1 MNKKIYLLGLCA
13 AASAAV
19 ANAQQLPNV
28 GFGDWKGTCGESI
41 NTAGNGSSYVRPGVE
56 PSFWNGSS
64 VLQNVPFIGNMPFKT
79 VTKGE
84 DSDYVVLKNADAMGN
99 TLPAF
104 ISLSTPWV
112 FVYGTN
118 LSEMLNYA
126 SAGDGGSYGG
136 IEFAYK
142 PDAVSLK
149 YRRTATEGEI
159 AHVIAYLWNGT
170 YKSNAPTS
178 VSGSKPDFVY
188 TYSREMEN
196 IDRVILGKQK
206 EAETVIQQGKLIASC
221 DYEINA
227 DTKDWEDLIVPLNYN
242 EENLGETPD
251 MVNVIISSADYWTR
265 GNMKANSRLDI
276 DDVDFV
282 YYSTLT
288 ALEVNG
294 ETVELEKGKYE
305 YSMTG
310 SALPAVEQVVAT
322 TKSQFAKAAVTVD
335 AENAQVRIVVTNQRG
350 QDVDGKTSHTYVL
363 QYEKA
368 EIEGTPYAGYLN
380 IEMAGTPLAY
390 NQAANIEI
398 AETGEGVCTFMLPD
412 FQFMGQSLGDIVVEN
427 VSIIEGED
435 GVKTYSGSTPEDGN
449 LVLVPGTITASVSL
463 TGTID
468 ASGNCDFTIDVLW
481 IESKLPIS
489 VTFTTEMVGTDY
501 KGYLN
506 GTMLDQPIIVNE
518 NAFVTIAPTD
528 VNVCTFILPDFQ
540 FQGIPLGDIK
550 VADVTVAED
559 GNGVK
564 TYVGTAEGLGLAEG
578 DITANVELNGTI
590 DAENEV
596 NFVIDVTWVGGPDG
610 QTDVPINVTFT
621 TNEIPAG
628 IEGVSGD
635 AVAVY
640 GMAGAVAVSGY
651 NGAVDVYSVDG
662 RLVESVSVDGNAE
675 ISLNGGLYIVRA
687 GSEAYKVFVK

>member
-1 MNKKIYLLGLCA
+1 MNKKIYLLGLCV
-13 AASAAV
+13 AASATV

-28 GFGDWKGTCGESI
+28 GFDSWKGTCG
-41 NTAGNGSSYVRPGVE
+41 SSEAFGFSEGMRQRPGDE
-56 PSFWNGSS
+56 PTGWNGSS
-64 VLQNVPFIGNMPFKT
+64 VNQYVIMTVEKILVSKTSGYDDNGSAVLMENVFVSPDI
-79 VTKGE
+79 
-84 DSDYVVLKNADAMGN
+84 
-99 TLPAF
+99 LPNLGDEAPGYITF
-104 ISLSTPWV
+104 GTPWV
-112 FVYGTN
+112 YAVAN
-118 LSEMLNYA
+118 LSA
-126 SAGDGGSYGG
+126 CDGGTYGG
-136 IEFAYK
+136 MSFSNR
-142 PDAVSLK
+142 PDAIQG
-149 YRRTATEGEI
+149 YFRTTDTNDEKSHI
-159 AHVIAYLWNGT
+159 IVYLWNGT
-170 YKSNAPTS
+170 FKSKVGEKNNPIEERDN
-178 VSGSKPDFVY
+178 V
-188 TYSREMEN
+188 
-196 IDRVILGKQK
+196 DRAVLGKTNAGEITGDGQL
-206 EAETVIQQGKLIASC
+206 VASC
-221 DYEINA
+221 DLEFKA
-227 DTKDWEDLIVPLNYN
+227 TSEWEKKTVELEY
-242 EENLGETPD
+242 EENAGEPT
-251 MVNVIISSADYWTR
+251 MMNVIISAGNYWDRDALSVGT
-265 GNMKANSRLDI
+265 ALEA

-288 ALEVNG
+288 ALEVND
-294 ETVELEKGKYE
+294 EAVALEDGKYE
-305 YSMTG
+305 YAMSG

-350 QDVDGKTSHTYVL
+350 KDVDGETSHTYVL

-412 FQFMGQSLGDIVVEN
+412 FQFMDQSLGDIVVEN

-449 LVLVPGTITASVSL
+449 LVLVPGAITASVSL
-463 TGTID
+463 TGKID

-481 IESKLPIS
+481 IESNLPIS

-501 KGYLN
+501 EGYLN

-518 NAFVTIAPTD
+518 KAFVTIAPTD
-528 VNVCTFILPDFQ
+528 VNLCTFILPDFQ
-540 FQGIPLGDIK
+540 FQGNSLGDIK

-578 DITANVELNGTI
+578 AITANVELNGTI
-590 DAENEV
+590 DAKNKV
-596 NFVIDVTWVGGPDG
+596 NFVIDVTWVGGFDG
-610 QTDVPINVTFT
+610 QKDVPINVTFT

-640 GMAGAVAVSGY
+640 GVAGAVSVNGY
-651 NGAVDVYSVDG
+651 NGVVEVYAADG
-662 RLVESVSVDGNAE
+662 RLVKSVMVDGNAE

>member
-1 MNKKIYLLGLCA
+1 MNKKIYLLGLCV
-13 AASAAV
+13 AASATV
-19 ANAQQLPNV
+19 ANAQQLPNF
-28 GFGDWKGTCGESI
+28 GFERWKDACGKTTWTS
-41 NTAGNGSSYVRPGVE
+41 TMYDKGSDFTRPGDE
-56 PSFWNGSS
+56 PADWNGSS
-64 VLQNVPFIGNMPFKT
+64 VSSFGVTFEVCAKSENGN
-79 VTKGE
+79 
-84 DSDYVVLKNADAMGN
+84 YVQLKNKSIVGN
-99 TLPAF
+99 NIPAYLTL
-104 ISLSTPWV
+104 SNPWV
-112 FVYGTN
+112 FIGGSNIIDAYG
-118 LSEMLNYA
+118 YA
-126 SAGDGGSYGG
+126 AYGDGGSYGG
-136 IEFAYK
+136 VAFTNR
-142 PDAVSLK
+142 PDAIKLRYQKTQNTEVS
-149 YRRTATEGEI
+149 
-159 AHVIAYLWNGT
+159 HVVAYLWSGEF
-170 YKSNAPTS
+170 KSNVPSSATKN
-178 VSGSKPDFVY
+178 GVY
-188 TYSREMEN
+188 TYGREL
-196 IDRVILGKQK
+196 IDVDRVVLGRQT
-206 EAETVIQQGKLIASC
+206 ENVTATGKLIAKMDKELSELTT
-221 DYEINA
+221 DWTDLEIPFEYL
-227 DTKDWEDLIVPLNYN
+227 DWKSVP
-242 EENLGETPD
+242 EK
-251 MVNVIISSADYWTR
+251 MNVIISAADYWTR
-265 GNMKANSRLDI
+265 SNLQANTTLEV

-288 ALEVNG
+288 ALEVKG
-294 ETVELEKGKYE
+294 EAVWEDGKYVYAMSGTE
-305 YSMTG
+305 
-310 SALPAVEQVVAT
+310 LPTAEQIKAT
-322 TKSQFAKAAVTVD
+322 TKSQFAEAAVTVD
-335 AENAQVRIVVTNQRG
+335 AENAQVRIVVTNQEG
-350 QDVDGKTSHTYVL
+350 KDVDGETSHTYVL

-412 FQFMGQSLGDIVVEN
+412 FKFMGQSLGDIVVEN

-501 KGYLN
+501 EGYLN

-540 FQGIPLGDIK
+540 FQEISLGDIK

-578 DITANVELNGTI
+578 TITANVELNGTI
-590 DAENEV
+590 DAENKV

-610 QTDVPINVTFT
+610 KTDVPINVTFT
-621 TNEIPAG
+621 ANKIPAG
-628 IEGVSGD
+628 VEGVNGE

-640 GMAGAVAVSGY
+640 GVVGAVSVNGY
-651 NGAVDVYSVDG
+651 NGVVEVYAADG
-662 RLVESVSVDGNAE
+662 RLVKSVMVDGNAE